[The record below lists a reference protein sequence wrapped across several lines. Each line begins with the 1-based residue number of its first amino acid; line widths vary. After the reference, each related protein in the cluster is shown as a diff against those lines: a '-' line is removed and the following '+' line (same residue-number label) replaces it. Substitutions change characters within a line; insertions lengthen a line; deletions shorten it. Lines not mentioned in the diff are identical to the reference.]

1 MTSRSR
7 DIPNNR
13 TATAASIPRAR
24 QKVSFLLPRGKKTVI
39 IILPFRRIYFDMTDL
54 RQNIYQDLHGGQ
66 LNTEEASNRFSA
78 ERILDILW
86 DYVQPSSVLDVGCGL
101 GTWLAH
107 LQSRG
112 VNDVRG
118 IDGPW
123 LNDGNLRCDRSLV
136 QICDLEAGFDLGRRF
151 DLAICLEVAEHLSPK
166 SAEHFVETLTKHSSA
181 ILFSAAIPFQGGHHH
196 VNEQFLAYWIE
207 HFAGHGF
214 QPLDII
220 RGRIWDDS
228 RIRWWLRQNIILL
241 AHKELI
247 ACNERLS
254 AASAVYSRPT
264 SIVHPEIYL
273 SRLQALQSQIQQF
286 QQIAAFLRTGGIFRT
301 SVSSDGRIDVTKI
314 AEK

>member
-1 MTSRSR
+1 
-7 DIPNNR
+7 
-13 TATAASIPRAR
+13 
-24 QKVSFLLPRGKKTVI
+24 
-39 IILPFRRIYFDMTDL
+39 MTDC
-54 RQNIYQDLHGGQ
+54 RQNIYQDLHDGQ
-66 LNTEEASNRFSA
+66 LDAEEASNRFSA

-86 DYVQPSSVLDVGCGL
+86 DYVQPNSVLDVGCGI
-101 GTWLAH
+101 GTWLAA

-112 VNDVRG
+112 VKDVCG

-151 DLAICLEVAEHLSPK
+151 DLVVCLEVAEHLSPNA
-166 SAEHFVETLTKHSSA
+166 AERFVETLIKHSSV

-196 VNEQFLAYWIE
+196 VNEQFLSYWIE
-207 HFAGHGF
+207 RFAGHDF

-228 RIRWWLRQNIILL
+228 RIRWWLRQNIVLF

-247 ACNERLS
+247 ACNNRLS
-254 AASAVYSRPT
+254 AASAVYSRPI
-264 SIVHPEIYL
+264 SIVHPDIYL
-273 SRLQALQSQIQQF
+273 SRLQTLQNQIHQF
-286 QQIAAFLRTGGIFRT
+286 QQIAAYLRSGGIFRISAT
-301 SVSSDGRIDVTKI
+301 SDGRLDFTKI